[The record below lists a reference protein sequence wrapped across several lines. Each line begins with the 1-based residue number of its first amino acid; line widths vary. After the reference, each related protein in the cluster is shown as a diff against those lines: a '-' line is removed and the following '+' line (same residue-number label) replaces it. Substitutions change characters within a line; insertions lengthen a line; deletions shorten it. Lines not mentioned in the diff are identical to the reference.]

1 MKNKI
6 IGIIV
11 IVVVLVGGA
20 LFLKARKAPADAGM
34 KVIHPRL
41 GSIQV
46 LVSTTGSILPMNRLQ
61 VQPPVNGRIE
71 QVLVKEGQLVKKGD
85 TVAVMSSTDRA
96 ALLDAAGGQGEESLK
111 YWQDV
116 YKPILLSA
124 PIDGQVIVGTVQP
137 GQAVTT
143 SDAVIV
149 LSDRLIVRAQ
159 VDETDI
165 GKVKAGQPAVVG
177 MDAYP
182 DVKINAKVEHIY
194 YESKTVNNVTV
205 YLVDLV
211 PESIPDFIRSGMN
224 ANIDL
229 IQASKTDILVLPLT
243 AVQKEN
249 GESFVLTPPA
259 EKPLKKA
266 IVTGIADDKKI
277 EIVSGL
283 TEDDDVLIKS
293 RKYALPKSGSAGAS
307 PFMPARP
314 GSSSRAGASKGQA
327 GPP

>member
-1 MKNKI
+1 MRNKI
-6 IGIIV
+6 VGI
-11 IVVVLVGGA
+11 VLVIIILCGA
-20 LFLKARKAPADAGM
+20 GWFLKSRKAPADAGM

-61 VQPPVNGRIE
+61 VQPPVNGRVE
-71 QVLVKEGQLVKKGD
+71 QVLVQEGQMVKKGD
-85 TVAVMSSTDRA
+85 IVAIMSSTDRA
-96 ALLDAAGGQGEESLK
+96 ALLDAARGQGEESEK

-124 PIDGQVIVGTVQP
+124 PISGQVIVGTVQP

-149 LSDRLIVRAQ
+149 LSDKLIVRAQ

-165 GKVKAGQPAVVG
+165 GKVKAGQQAVVG
-177 MDAYP
+177 LDAYP
-182 DVKINAKVEHIY
+182 DVKINASVEHIY
-194 YESKTVNNVTV
+194 YESKTSNNVTV
-205 YLVDLV
+205 YSVDLV

-229 IQASKTDILVLPLT
+229 VQDSKKDILVLPLT

-249 GESFVLTPPA
+249 GESYVLISPA
-259 EKPLKKA
+259 EKPVKKA
-266 IVTGIADDKKI
+266 VVTGIADDKKV

-283 TEDDDVLIKS
+283 TEEDEVLVKS
-293 RKYALPKSGSAGAS
+293 KKYSLPKSGSSGAN

-314 GSSSRAGASKGQA
+314 SGNKKPM